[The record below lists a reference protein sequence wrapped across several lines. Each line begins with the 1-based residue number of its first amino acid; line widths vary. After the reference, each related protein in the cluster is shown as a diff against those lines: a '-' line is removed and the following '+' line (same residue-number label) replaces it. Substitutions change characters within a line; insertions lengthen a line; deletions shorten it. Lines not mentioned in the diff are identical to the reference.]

1 MKFEVHLSGASGETK
16 KHVVELEREG
26 MSYRVKLDGEPVNA
40 DAMQIAPNTISVLLN
55 GQAFEV
61 HLKQALNGTVKLQTG
76 PHEFTAEVQDP
87 RAWQGRQHGAAE
99 IEGQQQIVAPMPG
112 RIIAVH
118 VAPGTQVEKGA
129 PLIVLEAMKME
140 HVLKAGQAGKIE
152 HVGSKPGDQIREGQE
167 LLRFAAPA

>member
-87 RAWQGRQHGAAE
+87 RAWQGRKHGAAE

-112 RIIAVH
+112 KVIRLLVKVGDEVQAGQGLV
-118 VAPGTQVEKGA
+118 VV
-129 PLIVLEAMKME
+129 EAMKMQNE
-140 HVLKAGQAGKIE
+140 IRSPKTGKVERLQVKEGQAVNAGE
-152 HVGSKPGDQIREGQE
+152 VLCVVS
-167 LLRFAAPA
+167 